1 MLWFFKNEFD
11 DTVIELSKKIEEMT
25 IDLSLFK
32 NPVCIDSYD
41 LSELD
46 EHDVMKSTRIIASS
60 VCDHVSYGPD
70 VMVDYM
76 DNSVFNFSVYSLIKS
91 ETLIREKIK
100 GILHMKL
107 ILMTILKVYD
117 HLVLKEKHVTNN
129 TDVDN
134 KVVDGKTIILYILE
148 LLDDYL
154 IKNHSGQY
162 VDIEPSS
169 LPTNEYMN
177 EYISLLT
184 DYVSSSISNNIMGI
198 VKKYIENLTS
208 SDNVEDEIG
217 FATYITQV
225 NMCEG
230 FSVNYDLKRTGKKQ
244 EVFATLDVVYPEFF
258 SEKYQDWLKQLSSLT
273 VSIYYL

>member
-1 MLWFFKNEFD
+1 MFGFFKNERD
-11 DTVIELSKKIEEMT
+11 DTVIELSRKIEEMT

-46 EHDVMKSTRIIASS
+46 KHEVMKSTRLIASG
-60 VCDHVSYGPD
+60 VCDYVRYGAD
-70 VMVDYM
+70 VMIDYM
-76 DNSVFNFSVYSLIKS
+76 DNSIFNFSVYSLIKS
-91 ETLIREKIK
+91 ETFIREKIK

-107 ILMTILKVYD
+107 ILMSILKVCD
-117 HLVLKEKHVTNN
+117 HLVLKEKRVTNN
-129 TDVDN
+129 TEVDN
-134 KVVDGKTIILYILE
+134 EVVDGKTIISHILE

-154 IKNHSGQY
+154 IKNHNGQY
-162 VDIEPSS
+162 IDIEPSS

-177 EYISLLT
+177 EYASLLT
-184 DYVSSSISNNIMGI
+184 DYVPSISKNIMGI
-198 VKKYIENLTS
+198 VKKHIENLTS
-208 SDNVEDEIG
+208 SENAEDEIG
-217 FATYITQV
+217 FVTYITQV

-230 FSVNYDLKRTGKKQ
+230 FSVNYDLKRTGEEQ
-244 EVFATLDVVYPEFF
+244 EVFVTLDVVYPEFF